1 MRRARST
8 WVAWAAAGWM
18 VLFGLMSCAWGAG
31 LLLGSDT
38 LGVEID
44 RLARERD
51 GGFVLTL
58 WATGIA
64 KLLAALLPVAL
75 ATGWPSAPRAGSDES
90 SARRVCSGEPRARR
104 AIRRATLLVGGA
116 MTLYGL
122 ANLVQHALMQLR
134 AIDVPAG
141 LGGHAVPWHLALW
154 DPFWLLG
161 GVLYLGAARLS
172 LTPPA
177 RAAS

>member
-1 MRRARST
+1 MA
-8 WVAWAAAGWM
+8 
-18 VLFGLMSCAWGAG
+18 LFGLMSCAWGVG
-31 LLLGSDT
+31 VLIGGDT

-64 KLLAALLPVAL
+64 KLLAALLPAAL
-75 ATGWPSAPRAGSDES
+75 ATGRIRGH
-90 SARRVCSGEPRARR
+90 RL
-104 AIRRATLLVGGA
+104 IRRATLLIGGA
-116 MTLYGL
+116 MTLYAL
-122 ANLVQHALMQLR
+122 ANFVQHALMQLG
-134 AIDVPAG
+134 AVDVPAG

-161 GVLYLGAARLS
+161 GVLYLAAA
-172 LTPPA
+172 LTPRA
-177 RAAS
+177 RAAR